1 MDFTPSDGEIRYG
14 LAAVRNV
21 GAGVVQSIVA
31 GRTEKGPFESFTDF
45 CRKVDAGVL
54 HKKCLESL
62 ILAGAFDSL
71 GYTRRGL
78 VEGYEK
84 IVTPV
89 LADRRAEAAGQFS
102 FFGGETGPA
111 LDIDEVVLGGEE
123 FDKHTL
129 LRLEKEMLGQ
139 YVTDH
144 PLLAIRTQ
152 LEARTDMPISE
163 VSGLGDGDVV
173 TVAGIVG
180 ALGRRFTKRGEPYAV
195 FRLEDLTGGVG
206 ILAFPS
212 VFERAG
218 SILAPDR
225 IVMVKGRADLRGR
238 ELQLVALEVAEPD
251 ISSPAPE
258 AEPGGDPGTGAINGG
273 NGRGSGTAFDP
284 LVVDVPASSCTGG
297 LIGRLKE
304 LLALYPGRLPVV
316 VRLVSDAEVTRLR
329 LGDGYRVDGC
339 AGLLSELAR
348 LLGPDAVRL
357 AVEAVPA
364 P

>member
-1 MDFTPSDGEIRYG
+1 
-14 LAAVRNV
+14 
-21 GAGVVQSIVA
+21 
-31 GRTEKGPFESFTDF
+31 
-45 CRKVDAGVL
+45 
-54 HKKCLESL
+54 
-62 ILAGAFDSL
+62 
-71 GYTRRGL
+71 
-78 VEGYEK
+78 
-84 IVTPV
+84 
-89 LADRRAEAAGQFS
+89 
-102 FFGGETGPA
+102 
-111 LDIDEVVLGGEE
+111 
-123 FDKHTL
+123 
-129 LRLEKEMLGQ
+129 
-139 YVTDH
+139 
-144 PLLAIRTQ
+144 
-152 LEARTDMPISE
+152 
-163 VSGLGDGDVV
+163 VV

-206 ILAFPS
+206 IVAFPS

-218 SILAPDR
+218 AMLAPDR

-238 ELQLVALEVAEPD
+238 ELQLVAIEVAEPD

-258 AEPGGDPGTGAINGG
+258 AEIGGDPRTGAISGG
-273 NGRGSGTAFDP
+273 NGGSPGGGPGGSSDP

-316 VRLVSDAEVTRLR
+316 VRLVSEAEVTRLR

-339 AGLLSELAR
+339 AGLVSELAR